1 MVMQNFSYALVHT
14 EGVSMFIPDA
24 MSRAPRALAT
34 PELEAV
40 DWSDFSSSSS
50 SPAAL
55 GVLRVVDE
63 VSKRRIIFESC
74 HNSTQGHH
82 GVQRTVNEIRGL
94 EYEWPRMTRDVA
106 GWIAECPSCQKVRA
120 REPNVS
126 AVPSAIGSFCIFEE
140 MSVDFVGPLPVDEVG
155 NSYILNMVCSTTR
168 YCELFAV
175 EAATAVIAA
184 HCLLAVV
191 SRYGCFRRMRSDRGS
206 HFVNE
211 VIEEFLAL
219 FEIQAVL
226 TLAQRPQA
234 NAIVERNGGE
244 VMRHLRAILLDK
256 VLRTIWSVLLPL
268 TMRVINRSFKQSVGN
283 TPHRLVHWA
292 PTDLDRGLFEPFR
305 DKSELLPVR
314 SEYIR
319 QLEVNYERLLDATSA
334 YIWKEQEKLA
344 QHYEGVVPTEFE
356 VGSYVLVSYLVR
368 PPSKLHCRWS
378 GPFQVMSR
386 VRNNVIIR
394 DLTNDVRQEYDVSRL
409 RVFLVAANV
418 DPKAVATADLGEAE
432 VDSIL
437 DHRGSARQRASLEF
451 LVRWSD
457 GEETWEMWEQ
467 VKKLAE
473 IDQYIRAHPEAK
485 LKSLLPK

>member
-1 MVMQNFSYALVHT
+1 MY
-14 EGVSMFIPDA
+14 IPDA
-24 MSRAPRALAT
+24 MSRAPRALIS
-34 PELEAV
+34 PDFEVVE
-40 DWSDFSSSSS
+40 WSDFTSSSTQ
-50 SPAAL
+50 PAAL
-55 GVLRVVDE
+55 GVLRVVDDE
-63 VSKRRIIFESC
+63 SRRRTIFDAC

-82 GVQRTVNEIRGL
+82 GVQRTVNEIRAL
-94 EYEWPRMTRDVA
+94 DYDWPRMTRDVA

-120 REPNVS
+120 RDPEVAS
-126 AVPSAIGSFCIFEE
+126 IPSAIGCFCIFEE
-140 MSVDFVGPLPVDEVG
+140 ISVDYVGPLPTDEVG
-155 NSYILNMVCSTTR
+155 NSYILNVVCSTTR
-168 YCELFAV
+168 YCELFAT
-175 EAATAVIAA
+175 EAASAVIAA
-184 HCLLAVV
+184 HCLLSVV
-191 SRYGCFRRMRSDRGS
+191 SRYGCFRKLRSDRGS

-211 VIEEFLAL
+211 VVKEFLEL

-234 NAIVERNGGE
+234 NALAERNGGE
-244 VMRHLRAILLDK
+244 VMRHLRSILLDK
-256 VLRTIWSVLLPL
+256 VLRAIWSVLLPL
-268 TMRVINRSFKQSVGN
+268 TMRVINRSFKQSIGN
-283 TPHRLVHWA
+283 TPHRLMHWA

-305 DKSELLPVR
+305 ENSELLPVR
-314 SEYIR
+314 SEYVR
-319 QLEVNYERLLDATSA
+319 QLEVAYERLLDATSA
-334 YIWKEQEKLA
+334 HILIEQEKVA
-344 QHYEGVVPTEFE
+344 RRYEGVVPTEFK

-394 DLTNDVRQEYDVSRL
+394 DLTNDARQEYDVSRL
-409 RVFLVAANV
+409 RVFLVATGV

-457 GEETWEMWEQ
+457 GEETWEIWEQ

>member
-1 MVMQNFSYALVHT
+1 
-14 EGVSMFIPDA
+14 
-24 MSRAPRALAT
+24 
-34 PELEAV
+34 
-40 DWSDFSSSSS
+40 
-50 SPAAL
+50 
-55 GVLRVVDE
+55 
-63 VSKRRIIFESC
+63 
-74 HNSTQGHH
+74 
-82 GVQRTVNEIRGL
+82 
-94 EYEWPRMTRDVA
+94 
-106 GWIAECPSCQKVRA
+106 
-120 REPNVS
+120 
-126 AVPSAIGSFCIFEE
+126 
-140 MSVDFVGPLPVDEVG
+140 
-155 NSYILNMVCSTTR
+155 
-168 YCELFAV
+168 
-175 EAATAVIAA
+175 
-184 HCLLAVV
+184 
-191 SRYGCFRRMRSDRGS
+191 
-206 HFVNE
+206 VNE